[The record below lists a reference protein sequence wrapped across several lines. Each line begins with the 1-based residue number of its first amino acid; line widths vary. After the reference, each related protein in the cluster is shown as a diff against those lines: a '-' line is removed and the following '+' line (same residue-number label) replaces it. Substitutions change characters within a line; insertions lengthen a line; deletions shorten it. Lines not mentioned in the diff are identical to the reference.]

1 MVAAD
6 TILGTGVGEYSLQC
20 RTLPTLP
27 GGGNDLLEP
36 RELVAYVLDLL
47 RFLEADPNLCDCF
60 IQVCVPEV
68 LNCSELCVDLRHSTE

>member
-47 RFLEADPNLCDCF
+47 RFLEADP
-60 IQVCVPEV
+60 V
-68 LNCSELCVDLRHSTE
+68 